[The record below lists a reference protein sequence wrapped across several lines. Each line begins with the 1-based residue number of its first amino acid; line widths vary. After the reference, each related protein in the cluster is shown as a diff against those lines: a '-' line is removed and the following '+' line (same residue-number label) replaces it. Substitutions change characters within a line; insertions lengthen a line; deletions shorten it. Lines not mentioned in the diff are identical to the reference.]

1 VVIISAASCFGPFK
15 HAILLSQYV
24 HHLELR
30 DLIVTPVVIILVY
43 GVAYAVRPLV
53 TDQINRI
60 YLIPALTVKIVGALA
75 VGFIYQFY
83 YAGGDTFNYHT
94 HGSRHIWNA
103 FMDSPPSGL
112 RLILSNG
119 SLEPDLYKYSSKMA
133 FFNDP
138 ASYLIVR
145 IAGVLDIFTFSSY
158 SATAVLFAV
167 FSFVGMWLFF
177 LTFYRQYPHLH
188 LGIAFAAF
196 FIPSVF
202 FWGSGLLKDTITLGL
217 LGMATYSIFKIF
229 ILKEPN
235 LKILTLL
242 LCSLYGLYTIK
253 IYILLT
259 FLPAAILWAFVVH
272 LRTTRSVV
280 LRMVLFPFVISIA
293 GVLAYYA
300 MVKASEDNAK
310 YSIDNIARTA
320 QITAYDIRYQTGRD
334 AGSGYDLGKLD
345 GTLGSMMALAPQA
358 INVSLFRPYLWE
370 VSNPL
375 MLLSGL
381 ESSLLLLY
389 CIYIIITKNLN
400 LFKAIAN
407 PDVFFALIFALTFA
421 FAVGV
426 STFNFGTLA
435 RYKIPM
441 LPFFVLALILIQDQK
456 SLSDE
461 EPANE

>member
-1 VVIISAASCFGPFK
+1 M
-15 HAILLSQYV
+15 
-24 HHLELR
+24 ELR
-30 DLIVTPVVIILVY
+30 DLIITPLVIIIVY
-43 GVAYAVRPLV
+43 GVAYVIRPLV
-53 TDQINRI
+53 TDQINRV
-60 YLIPALTVKIVGALA
+60 YFIPALTVKIVGAIA
-75 VGFIYQFY
+75 VGFTYQFY
-83 YAGGDTFNYHT
+83 YTGGDTFNYHM
-94 HGSRHIWNA
+94 HGSRHIWEA
-103 FMDSPPSGL
+103 FIDSPSLGL
-112 RLILSNG
+112 RLIFNDG
-119 SLEPDLYKYSSKMA
+119 TVEPDLYKYSSKMA

-145 IAGVLDIFTFSSY
+145 IAGVLDIFTFSTY

-177 LTFYRQYPHLH
+177 LTFYKQYPHLH
-188 LGIAFAAF
+188 LGIAVAAF

-202 FWGSGLLKDTITLGL
+202 FWGSGLLKDTITLGF

-229 ILKEPN
+229 ILKEPKSN
-235 LKILTLL
+235 IFVLL
-242 LCSLYGLYTIK
+242 LGSLYGLYVIK

-272 LRTTRSVV
+272 LRTTRSLV
-280 LRMVLFPFVISIA
+280 LRLVLFPFVITIA
-293 GVLAYYA
+293 GTLAYYA
-300 MVKASEDNAK
+300 MVKAGEDNAK
-310 YSIDNIARTA
+310 YSIDNFAKTA
-320 QITAYDIRYQTGRD
+320 QITAYDIRYQSGRD
-334 AGSGYDLGKLD
+334 AGSGYELGKLD
-345 GTLGSMMALAPQA
+345 GTFGSMLALAPQA

-370 VSNPL
+370 VNNPL

-389 CIYIIITKNLN
+389 CIYILITKNLRI
-400 LFKAIAN
+400 FKAIGN

-441 LPFFVLALILIQDQK
+441 LPFFLLALVLLQDRQ
-456 SLSDE
+456 SFSSE
-461 EPANE
+461 EGAGEQPADV